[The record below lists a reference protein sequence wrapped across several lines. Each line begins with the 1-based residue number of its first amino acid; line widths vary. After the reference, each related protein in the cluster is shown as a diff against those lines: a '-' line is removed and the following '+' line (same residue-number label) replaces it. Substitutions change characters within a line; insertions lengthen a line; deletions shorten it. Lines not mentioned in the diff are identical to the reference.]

1 MYPANVYVIREA
13 TAADEDALR
22 RLAELDNQKPLSG
35 RVMIGEIEGKPAAAA
50 SISDGRIVS
59 DPSRATHLLV
69 PLVGMRAR
77 AQRTFERMPSLPA
90 RVSAGLGL
98 A

>member
-13 TAADEDALR
+13 THADEDALR
-22 RLAELDNQKPLSG
+22 RLAELDNKAPLHG
-35 RVMIGEIEGKPAAAA
+35 RILIGEIDGEPAAAA

-59 DPSRATHLLV
+59 DSSRATPFLV

-77 AQRTFERMPSLPA
+77 AQRTFERMPSLTA
-90 RVSAGLGL
+90 RLSAGL

>member
-13 TAADEDALR
+13 THADEEALE
-22 RLAELDNQKPLSG
+22 RLVELNRSEPLEG
-35 RVMIGEIEGKPAAAA
+35 RVLIGEIKGEVAAAA

-59 DPSRATHLLV
+59 DPSQPTNFLV

-77 AQRTFERMPSLPA
+77 AQRTFERMPSLTA
-90 RVSAGLGL
+90 RLSAGLGY

>member
-13 TAADEDALR
+13 TQADEQTLR
-22 RLAELDNQKPLSG
+22 QLAELDRKQPLRG
-35 RVMIGEIEGKPAAAA
+35 RILIGEIQGEPAAAA
-50 SISDGRIVS
+50 SIDDGRIVS
-59 DPSRATHLLV
+59 HPQRPTHLLV

-77 AQRTFERMPSLPA
+77 AQRTFERMPSVTA
-90 RVSAGLGL
+90 RLAAGL